1 MASNCTLKGC
11 QTNSVTLSGS
21 EIIDTRSGGIALR
34 AQPPATFF
42 QPFGLTDEPLE
53 ARLLSSHSQPQTV
66 DEVLERL
73 DQIIFTCRQERSR
86 LGYFATLYRNVTI
99 KIKEGIT
106 AGVFDDGPRME
117 RLDVAFASRYLVA
130 LEAFR
135 KNEPL
140 SNCWRVAFQTAGQYW
155 PLIIQQLLVGTNAHI
170 NFDLGIAAAGV
181 APGAAL
187 SALRPDFD
195 RINDIL
201 GGMIL
206 KVRTDVENL
215 SPWIKFIDQVAPG
228 EDKIINFSLG
238 KARASAWLV
247 ATLVNG
253 SSPQKLGTKLSI
265 LDDGVAM
272 LGSLIGSP
280 KGALINLGLRGI
292 RLRESNDVAHVIDV
306 LSQT

>member
-1 MASNCTLKGC
+1 M
-11 QTNSVTLSGS
+11 
-21 EIIDTRSGGIALR
+21 
-34 AQPPATFF
+34 P
-42 QPFGLTDEPLE
+42 
-53 ARLLSSHSQPQTV
+53 SHSQPQTV
-66 DEVLERL
+66 DEVLQQL
-73 DQIIFTCRQERSR
+73 DQIIFTCHQEKSR

-135 KNEPL
+135 SNEPL
-140 SNCWRVAFQTAGQYW
+140 SNCWRVAFKTAGEYW

-170 NFDLGIAAAGV
+170 NFDLGIAAASV
-181 APGAAL
+181 APGAELA
-187 SALRPDFD
+187 ALRPDFD

-201 GGMIL
+201 DGMIL
-206 KVRTDVENL
+206 KVRTDVEEL
-215 SPWIKFIDQVAPG
+215 SPWIKFLDQLAPTS
-228 EDKIINFSLG
+228 EDRIINFSLG

-247 ATLVNG
+247 ATMVN
-253 SSPQKLGTKLSI
+253 STPPNKLGTKLSV

-280 KGALINLGLRGI
+280 KGWLVNVGLHAI
-292 RLRESNDVAHVIDV
+292 RVRESSDVPHVIDV